1 MWEPWTLIAIPI
13 VVFSSVESTTER
25 HRKRERGRERGGQ
38 IVLETHPV
46 TKKLERAREMIPT
59 PRYSIHMYKWE
70 LRQCHN
76 FPKKNF
82 QMDGGKLLSDLPI
95 PLSLLLSSSPSPSLP
110 LLRCFCLFVLAIN
123 LCCFFD
129 WWLIQTLTFAI
140 DSRRRSRAEETAE
153 EFKRQ
158 ANVLLTIYYIHA
170 YAEECSNCRRHT
182 AIPN

>member
-25 HRKRERGRERGGQ
+25 HTKRERERERGGQ

-46 TKKLERAREMIPT
+46 TKKLERAIETIPT

-95 PLSLLLSSSPSPSLP
+95 PLFLLLLLLLP
-110 LLRCFCLFVLAIN
+110 LSLFFAVFVSSCLR
-123 LCCFFD
+123 
-129 WWLIQTLTFAI
+129 LIYAAFLI
-140 DSRRRSRAEETAE
+140 DD
-153 EFKRQ
+153 
-158 ANVLLTIYYIHA
+158 
-170 YAEECSNCRRHT
+170 
-182 AIPN
+182 